1 MREKSDTARMGA
13 AKAGAWPAIISL
25 ESVEGRMTAIDLRSD
40 TVTKPTDEMRS
51 AMASAEVGDDVFGE
65 DPSIN
70 ELQERSAALL
80 GKEAGLLTSS
90 GTMSNLIATLAWGS
104 HGDEIIMG
112 DQAHM
117 FWNESA
123 GQAALGGVQTRLVPN
138 DSQGRINPDDVA
150 AAIRPSGNLHFPRTA
165 MICLENTHNRCS
177 GGVLTPE
184 DTKSVSDVAHAA
196 GVPVHLDGA
205 RIFNASV
212 ALEVPPAELVR
223 EVDDLSFCLSKSL
236 SCPVGSV
243 LVGSQDFIDNAKR
256 WRKMLGGGMRQ
267 AGILAAAGLV
277 ALDTMIDRLAED
289 HQHARRL
296 AHGLANIDGL
306 NVDPESIQTNIVFF
320 EVDEE
325 LGTAADLIAAL
336 NRNGVLV
343 SYPGKQSIRMV
354 THRHIT
360 PEDIEEAL
368 SRTSTAVREL
378 QAAQ

>member
-1 MREKSDTARMGA
+1 
-13 AKAGAWPAIISL
+13 
-25 ESVEGRMTAIDLRSD
+25 MTAIDLRSD
-40 TVTKPTDEMRS
+40 TVTKPTDEMRR
-51 AMASAEVGDDVFGE
+51 AMATAEVGDDVFGE

-90 GTMSNLIATLAWGS
+90 GTMSNLIATLAWSS

-117 FWNESA
+117 FWNEGA

-138 DSQGRINPDDVA
+138 DPQGRISANDVA
-150 AAIRPSGNLHFPRTA
+150 AAIRPSGNLHFPRTS
-165 MICLENTHNRCS
+165 MLCLENTHNRCS

-184 DTKSVSDVAHAA
+184 DTKTVCDVAHAA

-205 RIFNASV
+205 RIFNAAI
-212 ALEVPPAELVR
+212 ALEVPASELTR

-243 LVGSQDFIDNAKR
+243 LVGSQDFIDQAKR
-256 WRKMLGGGMRQ
+256 WRKLLGGGMRQ

-296 AHGLANIDGL
+296 AQGLANIDGL

-320 EVDEE
+320 EVDED
-325 LGTAADLIAAL
+325 LGSAADLIAAL
-336 NRNGVLV
+336 NHQGVKV

-360 PEDIEEAL
+360 EEDIEEAL
-368 SRTSTAVREL
+368 SRTSAAVREL
-378 QAAQ
+378 RASG

>member
-1 MREKSDTARMGA
+1 
-13 AKAGAWPAIISL
+13 
-25 ESVEGRMTAIDLRSD
+25 MTAIDLRSD
-40 TVTKPTDEMRS
+40 TVTKPTDEMRR

-90 GTMSNLIATLAWGS
+90 GTMSNLIATLAWS
-104 HGDEIIMG
+104 NHGDEIIMG
-112 DQAHM
+112 DEAHM

-150 AAIRPSGNLHFPRTA
+150 AAIRPSGNLHFPRTS
-165 MICLENTHNRCS
+165 MVCLENTHNRCS

-184 DTKSVSDVAHAA
+184 DTKSVGDIAHGA

-205 RIFNASV
+205 RLFNASV
-212 ALEVPPAELVR
+212 ALEVPPAELAR
-223 EVDDLSFCLSKSL
+223 DVDDLSFCLSKSL

-267 AGILAAAGLV
+267 AGVLAAAGLV

-289 HQHARRL
+289 HQNAKRL
-296 AHGLANIDGL
+296 ADGLANIDGL
-306 NVDPESIQTNIVFF
+306 SVDPESIQTNIVFF
-320 EVDEE
+320 EVDEK
-325 LGTAADLIAAL
+325 LGTAAELIAAL
-336 NRNGVLV
+336 NRHGVQV

-354 THRHIT
+354 THRHIS

-368 SRTSTAVREL
+368 SRTSAAVREL
-378 QAAQ
+378 QSAA

>member
-1 MREKSDTARMGA
+1 MK
-13 AKAGAWPAIISL
+13 L
-25 ESVEGRMTAIDLRSD
+25 IDLRSD
-40 TVTKPTDEMRS
+40 TVTQPTDDMRR
-51 AMASAEVGDDVFGE
+51 AMAAAEVGDDVFGE

-70 ELQERSAALL
+70 ELQERAAAVL

-90 GTMSNLIATLAWGS
+90 GTMSNLISTLAYSS
-104 HGDEIIMG
+104 HGDEIVMG

-123 GQAALGGVQTRLVPN
+123 GQAALAGVQTRLVPN
-138 DSQGRINPDDVA
+138 DSQGRLDPDDVA
-150 AAIRPSGNLHFPRTA
+150 AAIRPPGNLHFPRTS
-165 MICLENTHNRCS
+165 MLCLENTHNRCS

-184 DTKSVSDVAHAA
+184 DTKSVCDVAHEA

-205 RIFNASV
+205 RIFNAAI
-212 ALEVPPAELVR
+212 ALEVPAAELVR

-243 LVGSQDFIDNAKR
+243 LVGSQEFIDNARR

-267 AGILAAAGLV
+267 AGVLAAAGLV
-277 ALDTMIDRLAED
+277 ALDTMVDRLAED
-289 HQHARRL
+289 HQNARRL
-296 AHGLANIDGL
+296 ANGLANIDGL
-306 NVDPESIQTNIVFF
+306 NVDPEQIQTNIVFF
-320 EVDEE
+320 EVDTK
-325 LGTAADLIAAL
+325 LGTAADMIAAL
-336 NRNGVLV
+336 ERQDVKV

-378 QAAQ
+378 QG

>member
-1 MREKSDTARMGA
+1 MK
-13 AKAGAWPAIISL
+13 L
-25 ESVEGRMTAIDLRSD
+25 IDLRSD
-40 TVTKPTDEMRS
+40 TVTQPTDEMRR
-51 AMASAEVGDDVFGE
+51 AMAAAEVGDDVFGE

-70 ELQERSAALL
+70 ELQERAAAVL

-90 GTMSNLIATLAWGS
+90 GTMSNLISTLAYSS

-123 GQAALGGVQTRLVPN
+123 GQAALAGVQTRLVPN
-138 DSQGRINPDDVA
+138 DPQGRLDPEDVA
-150 AAIRPSGNLHFPRTA
+150 AAIRPSGNLHFPRTS
-165 MICLENTHNRCS
+165 MLCLENTHNRCS

-184 DTKSVSDVAHAA
+184 DTKSVCDAAHDA

-205 RIFNASV
+205 RIFNAAI
-212 ALEVPPAELVR
+212 ALEVPAAELVR

-243 LVGSQDFIDNAKR
+243 LVGSREFIDNARR

-267 AGILAAAGLV
+267 AGVLAAAGLV
-277 ALDTMIDRLAED
+277 ALDTMVDRLAED
-289 HQHARRL
+289 HQNARRL

-306 NVDPESIQTNIVFF
+306 NVDPEQIQTNIVFF
-320 EVDEE
+320 EVDTK
-325 LGTAADLIAAL
+325 LGTAADMIAAL
-336 NRNGVLV
+336 ERQDVKV

-378 QAAQ
+378 QG

>member
-1 MREKSDTARMGA
+1 MK
-13 AKAGAWPAIISL
+13 L
-25 ESVEGRMTAIDLRSD
+25 IDLRSD
-40 TVTKPTDEMRS
+40 TVTQPTDEMRR
-51 AMASAEVGDDVFGE
+51 AMAAAEVGDDVFGE

-70 ELQERSAALL
+70 ELQERAAAVL

-90 GTMSNLIATLAWGS
+90 GTMSNLISTLAYSS
-104 HGDEIIMG
+104 HGDEIVMG

-123 GQAALGGVQTRLVPN
+123 GQAALAGVQTRLVPN
-138 DSQGRINPDDVA
+138 DSQGRMDPEDVA
-150 AAIRPSGNLHFPRTA
+150 AAIRPPGNLHFPRTS
-165 MICLENTHNRCS
+165 MLCLENTHNRCS

-184 DTKSVSDVAHAA
+184 DTKSVCDVAHEA

-205 RIFNASV
+205 RIFNAAI
-212 ALEVPPAELVR
+212 ALEVPAAELVR

-243 LVGSQDFIDNAKR
+243 LVGSQEFIDNARR

-267 AGILAAAGLV
+267 AGVLAAAGLV
-277 ALDTMIDRLAED
+277 ALDTMVDRLAED
-289 HQHARRL
+289 HQNARRL

-306 NVDPESIQTNIVFF
+306 NVDPEQIQTNIVFF
-320 EVDEE
+320 EVDTK
-325 LGTAADLIAAL
+325 LGTAADMIAAL
-336 NRNGVLV
+336 ERQDVKV

-378 QAAQ
+378 QG

>member
-1 MREKSDTARMGA
+1 
-13 AKAGAWPAIISL
+13 
-25 ESVEGRMTAIDLRSD
+25 MTAIDLRSD
-40 TVTKPTDEMRS
+40 TVTKPTDEMRR
-51 AMASAEVGDDVFGE
+51 AMAAAEVGDDVFGE

-70 ELQERSAALL
+70 ELQDRAAAML

-90 GTMSNLIATLAWGS
+90 GTMSNLIATLAWS
-104 HGDEIIMG
+104 SKGDELIMG

-123 GQAALGGVQTRLVPN
+123 GQAALAGVQTRLVPN

-150 AAIRPSGNLHFPRTA
+150 AAIRPQGNLHFPRTS
-165 MICLENTHNRCS
+165 MLCLENTHNRCS
-177 GGVLTPE
+177 GGVLTPD
-184 DTKSVSDVAHAA
+184 DTKAVADVARDA

-212 ALEVPPAELVR
+212 ALEVPPAELAR
-223 EVDDLSFCLSKSL
+223 DVDDLSFCLSKSL

-243 LVGSQDFIDNAKR
+243 LVGSQDFIDQAKR
-256 WRKMLGGGMRQ
+256 WRKMVGGGMRQ

-306 NVDPESIQTNIVFF
+306 SVDPESIQTNIVFF
-320 EVDEE
+320 EVDED

-354 THRHIT
+354 THRHIA

-368 SRTSTAVREL
+368 SRTSAAVREVRSGT
-378 QAAQ
+378 

>member
-1 MREKSDTARMGA
+1 
-13 AKAGAWPAIISL
+13 
-25 ESVEGRMTAIDLRSD
+25 MTAIDLRSD
-40 TVTKPTDEMRS
+40 TVTKPTDEMRR

-90 GTMSNLIATLAWGS
+90 GTMSNLIATLAWS
-104 HGDEIIMG
+104 EKGDEIIMG

-138 DSQGRINPDDVA
+138 DAQGRINPNDVA
-150 AAIRPSGNLHFPRTA
+150 EAIRPPGNLHFPRTS
-165 MICLENTHNRCS
+165 MVCLENTHNRCS
-177 GGVLTPE
+177 GQVLTPE
-184 DTKSVSDVAHAA
+184 DTKAVCDVAHAA

-212 ALEVPPAELVR
+212 ALEVPAVELTR
-223 EVDDLSFCLSKSL
+223 DVDDLSFCLSKSL

-243 LVGSQDFIDNAKR
+243 LVGSQDFIDRATR

-267 AGILAAAGLV
+267 AGVLAAAGLV

-296 AHGLANIDGL
+296 AQGLANIEGL
-306 NVDPESIQTNIVFF
+306 SVDPDSIQSNIVFF
-320 EVDEE
+320 DVDEE

-336 NRNGVLV
+336 KEQGVLV

-368 SRTSTAVREL
+368 SRTSAAVREL
-378 QAAQ
+378 RAAA